1 MFKRLKGLKRV
12 TPGERQAGRRRRSDG
27 CGLGVA
33 FDAFACAVGRSEKLL
48 HRFKGFN
55 VGCLIVITPLPPKFY
70 FFEFF
75 FWGGQPSYN
84 NFWESYSWD
93 HGSGGRGGGGN
104 GGGRG
109 GGGGEEGEGEG
120 GQQNWSCGKKF
131 PLLPCLVQVCYCYSG
146 ACKGGTLCGPVFL
159 LFLIRVL

>member
-1 MFKRLKGLKRV
+1 MDLVGFLRDWRRV
-12 TPGERQAGRRRRSDG
+12 GKAEVDME
-27 CGLGVA
+27 V
-33 FDAFACAVGRSEKLL
+33 
-48 HRFKGFN
+48 
-55 VGCLIVITPLPPKFY
+55 
-70 FFEFF
+70 
-75 FWGGQPSYN
+75 
-84 NFWESYSWD
+84 
-93 HGSGGRGGGGN
+93 GGRGGGGE

-109 GGGGEEGEGEG
+109 GGEEGEEGEGEG